1 MWWNANL
8 WENGKTIYKPIPRD
22 RDQAFSIMGDGTL
35 LNAATSIIPAL
46 RLMKSYNEIQS
57 SLVEEV
63 LKIASKQQL
72 I

>member
-1 MWWNANL
+1 MILETRN
-8 WENGKTIYKPIPRD
+8 EGVRFTV
-22 RDQAFSIMGDGTL
+22 T
-35 LNAATSIIPAL
+35 AL
-46 RLMKSYNEIQS
+46 RQLSEEYLELMKSYNEIQS